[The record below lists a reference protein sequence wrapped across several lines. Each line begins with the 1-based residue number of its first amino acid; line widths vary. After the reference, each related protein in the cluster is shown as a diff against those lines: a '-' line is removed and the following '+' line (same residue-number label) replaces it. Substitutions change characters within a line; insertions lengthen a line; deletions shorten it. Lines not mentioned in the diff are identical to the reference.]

1 MHATASYIQNSNV
14 YPSFL
19 SYPHPHHYLNNSL
32 GINTSST
39 HYSNYGTDLHLS
51 NNNKQIGSDDSN
63 DNQPLSPS
71 ISDPTNNSII
81 PCKKRSR
88 IVPDEEK
95 DSTYYEKRERN
106 NDSAKRSR
114 DARRIKE
121 AEIQQRVLFL
131 QHENSRLS
139 MENQTIRYRISQFQS
154 LCGGISKPLQ

>member
-19 SYPHPHHYLNNSL
+19 SYPHPHHYLNNSI

-51 NNNKQIGSDDSN
+51 KGSDDSN

-71 ISDPTNNSII
+71 LSDPTNNSII
-81 PCKKRSR
+81 PRKKRSR

-95 DSTYYEKRERN
+95 DSTYYQKRERN
-106 NDSAKRSR
+106 NESAKRSR

-121 AEIQQRVLFL
+121 EEIQQRVLFL

-139 MENQTIRYRISQFQS
+139 MENQAIRYRISQFQA
-154 LCGGISKPLQ
+154 LRGGISKPLQ